1 MKHTIVRQ
9 VKALHIHCDKVGN
22 VLLAKFTCKDAQDCA
37 VFIPASVVF
46 WLVDNLPATPGLP
59 QPAGMPVIHSH
70 DWDLSVPRVLSVN
83 CLLSNEGMRMAM
95 KLEGKSDLTLLLDPP
110 GIELL
115 RQLLLAYRGDLLDV
129 GF

>member
-22 VLLAKFTCKDAQDCA
+22 VLLAKFACKDAQDCA

-59 QPAGMPVIHSH
+59 QPAGMPTIHAH
-70 DWDLSVPRVLSVN
+70 DWNLSVPRVLSVN
-83 CLLSNEGMRMAM
+83 CLLSNEGMRMSM

-129 GF
+129 GI